1 MRERWSSASSL
12 SPRRDQQ
19 LRKGQAVAAGLVADL
34 RHVGG
39 KSVARR
45 HQLQRR
51 DQRGLEGRPAAAL
64 RETWKAALEPAVV
77 NYNAGIT
84 ARTLL
89 GETWEAKMNPSVLSY
104 SAGISAC
111 GGG

>member
-1 MRERWSSASSL
+1 MRERWSPASSL

-19 LRKGQAVAAGLVADL
+19 LREGQAVAAGLVADL
-34 RHVGG
+34 RDLGD
-39 KSVARR
+39 KIVARR
-45 HQLQRR
+45 HQLQRWE
-51 DQRGLEGRPAAAL
+51 RGLEGRPAASL

-89 GETWEAKMNPSVLSY
+89 GEMWEATLKLSFLSY
-104 SAGISAC
+104 SDGISAC
-111 GGG
+111 GRG